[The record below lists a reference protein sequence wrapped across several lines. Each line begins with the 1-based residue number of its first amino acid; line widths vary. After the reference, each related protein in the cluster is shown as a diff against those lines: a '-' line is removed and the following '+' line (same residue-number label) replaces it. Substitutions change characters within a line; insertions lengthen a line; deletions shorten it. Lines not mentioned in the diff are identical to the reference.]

1 MPNKDHE
8 TIPRTSEADRALSG
22 MKFTS
27 WIRSLRSSLSKSALL
42 GPDSGNHFSNRDI
55 EILHGYRILA
65 QACLCA
71 IVFCQREHVFGT
83 TGASGR
89 PYLNALEIGRAET
102 KPEQAQ

>member
-27 WIRSLRSSLSKSALL
+27 WIVHWRTSLSKSALL
-42 GPDSGNHFSNRDI
+42 GPDSGNHFSNRDV

-83 TGASGR
+83 T
-89 PYLNALEIGRAET
+89 EH
-102 KPEQAQ
+102 PEGHISMP